1 MYYCCGISDKGA
13 VCDSNEDAV
22 LINKRVFTDDH
33 EECELEAPFIAAVAD
48 GVGGENAGEVAS
60 RMALEQLSALKYSK
74 KTDLSAKLMNIHT
87 KLRRYA
93 AVHSGHANM
102 QTTLCALAVDEDER
116 AFAVNVGDSRMYRCR
131 GGCIRQLSTDQS
143 LVQMLYEQGRIT
155 ADEKKTHAQKNVI
168 FPVLG
173 NASEEPQ
180 PCITEIIG
188 GVQRGDIIIICSDG
202 LSDYITQG
210 EFEEILALPMRLPRR
225 IAKLAEAAIKNGSP
239 DNVSVVGVSMV

>member
-60 RMALEQLSALKYSK
+60 HMALEQLSALKYGK

-116 AFAVNVGDSRMYRCR
+116 AFAVNVGDS
-131 GGCIRQLSTDQS
+131 
-143 LVQMLYEQGRIT
+143 
-155 ADEKKTHAQKNVI
+155 NV
-168 FPVLG
+168 PL
-173 NASEEPQ
+173 PW
-180 PCITEIIG
+180 
-188 GVQRGDIIIICSDG
+188 G
-202 LSDYITQG
+202 LHTSA
-210 EFEEILALPMRLPRR
+210 FH
-225 IAKLAEAAIKNGSP
+225 
-239 DNVSVVGVSMV
+239 

>member
-1 MYYCCGISDKGA
+1 MVYTHTDIGHKRSENQDSTGVAVLDGA
-13 VCDSNEDAV
+13 VFAVVCDGMGGSNAGSEASSRAV
-22 LINKRVFTDDH
+22 SVITERIQKSYRSDYDDNKIRNLLV
-33 EECELEAPFIAAVAD
+33 AAVKTA
-48 GVGGENAGEVAS
+48 NAVIYDLAS
-60 RMALEQLSALKYSK
+60 AVPEWRGMGTTSLAPIASGDIQ
-74 KTDLSAKLMNIHT
+74 HT
-87 KLRRYA
+87 
-93 AVHSGHANM
+93 
-102 QTTLCALAVDEDER
+102 
-116 AFAVNVGDSRMYRCR
+116 VNVGDSRMYRCR

>member
-1 MYYCCGISDKGA
+1 MDVYEKISFVPVLFLTAKAQESDK
-13 VCDSNEDAV
+13 
-22 LINKRVFTDDH
+22 LIGFMTGGDDYLMKPFSYS
-33 EECELEAPFIAAVAD
+33 ELLSCVK
-48 GVGGENAGEVAS
+48 
-60 RMALEQLSALKYSK
+60 ALV
-74 KTDLSAKLMNIHT
+74 
-87 KLRRYA
+87 RRYRVYRGKEDTA
-93 AVHSGHANM
+93 QDNIYIEHSGIRIHGEFNEVYV
-102 QTTLCALAVDEDER
+102 QGEEISLTDIE
-116 AFAVNVGDSRMYRCR
+116 Y
-131 GGCIRQLSTDQS
+131 CIIRLMMKNTGRIFS
-143 LVQMLYEQGRIT
+143 VQMLYEQGRIT

>member
-48 GVGGENAGEVAS
+48 G
-60 RMALEQLSALKYSK
+60 EQLSALKYGK